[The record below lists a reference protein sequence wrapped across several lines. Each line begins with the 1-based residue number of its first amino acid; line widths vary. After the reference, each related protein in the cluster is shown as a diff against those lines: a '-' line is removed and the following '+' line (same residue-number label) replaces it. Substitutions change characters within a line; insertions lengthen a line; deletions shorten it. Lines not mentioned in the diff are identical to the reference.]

1 MKVGS
6 VDTGHYVGIDRRV
19 HSERTLGELSL
30 SSPSE
35 FVFRPRDLLI
45 ATVPLDDVVSNV
57 RVAFL
62 DIEVNHLVVVV
73 TGALPAQLAPSF
85 LSGVSSTVNSRSVVS
100 ISSLGQDRDTV
111 TCSPVGNTTV
121 CPC

>member
-6 VDTGHYVGIDRRV
+6 VDTGHYVGIDRGV

-45 ATVPLDDVVSNV
+45 VTVPLDDVVSNV
-57 RVAFL
+57 RVASL
-62 DIEVNHLVVVV
+62 DIEVDHLVVVV
-73 TGALPAQLAPSF
+73 TGALPAQLALQLPVRSE
-85 LSGVSSTVNSRSVVS
+85 LHSDSRSVVS

-121 CPC
+121 

>member
-6 VDTGHYVGIDRRV
+6 VDTGHYVGIDRRG

-45 ATVPLDDVVSNV
+45 VTVPLDDVVSNV
-57 RVAFL
+57 RVASL
-62 DIEVNHLVVVV
+62 DIKVNHLVVVV
-73 TGALPAQLAPSF
+73 TGALPAQLALLPVRSE
-85 LSGVSSTVNSRSVVS
+85 LHSELKVCGVHLQSRP
-100 ISSLGQDRDTV
+100 G
-111 TCSPVGNTTV
+111 
-121 CPC
+121 